1 MSKKKSLLKVIILSF
16 LLCIRTDTEAIK
28 RRTCWR
34 RLMTGGV
41 TLPGHMS
48 VISGSAATEEWGT
61 TGAPC
66 QRLAAAQSW
75 DG

>member
-1 MSKKKSLLKVIILSF
+1 M
-16 LLCIRTDTEAIK
+16 RTDTEAIK
-28 RRTCWR
+28 RRACWR

-48 VISGSAATEEWGT
+48 VISGSAATQEPGEA

-66 QRLAAAQSW
+66 QRLAAAPSR